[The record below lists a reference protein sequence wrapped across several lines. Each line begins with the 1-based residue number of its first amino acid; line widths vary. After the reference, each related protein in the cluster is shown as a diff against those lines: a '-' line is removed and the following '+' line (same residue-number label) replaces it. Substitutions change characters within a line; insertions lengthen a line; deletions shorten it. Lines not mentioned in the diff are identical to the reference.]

1 MVMDEAKIM
10 ELLTDNTANVLGL
23 LSIYF
28 TVVSA
33 YIAALYYFLHR
44 APVLMKAAAIT
55 MLTGALMF
63 LGFAALGIER
73 MLSGLFFAM
82 AALPAEARHALA
94 PNHSGLFSAGAE
106 VLLTNAY
113 AFGVWLGW
121 VMAALVYM
129 AMVYL
134 TFVHHWSPRE
144 ET

>member
-1 MVMDEAKIM
+1 MDEAKIL

-33 YIAALYYFLHR
+33 YIAALFYFLHR
-44 APVLMKAAAIT
+44 APVLMKAAALT

-73 MLSGLFFAM
+73 MLTGLFFAM
-82 AALPAEARHALA
+82 AALPIEARDALA
-94 PNHSGLFSAGAE
+94 PGHAGLFSSGAE
-106 VLLTNAY
+106 VLLANAY
-113 AFGVWLGW
+113 AYGVWLGW
-121 VMAALVYM
+121 IMAALVYA

-134 TFVHHWSPRE
+134 TFGHRWGQRDE
-144 ET
+144 A

>member
-1 MVMDEAKIM
+1 MDEAKIM

-33 YIAALYYFLHR
+33 YIAALYYFLR
-44 APVLMKAAAIT
+44 RSPLVMKAAAMI
-55 MLTGALMF
+55 MLTGAFLF

-82 AALPAEARHALA
+82 AALPIEARDALA
-94 PNHSGLFSAGAE
+94 PSHSGLFSSGAE
-106 VLLTNAY
+106 VLLANAY

-121 VMAALVYM
+121 IMAALVYGTL
-129 AMVYL
+129 VYL
-134 TFVHHWSPRE
+134 TFLHSWPQRE
-144 ET
+144 EA

>member
-1 MVMDEAKIM
+1 MDEAKIM

-33 YIAALYYFLHR
+33 YIAALYYFLR
-44 APVLMKAAAIT
+44 RSPLVMKAAAMI
-55 MLTGALMF
+55 MLTGAFLF

-82 AALPAEARHALA
+82 AALPPEARDALA
-94 PNHSGLFSAGAE
+94 PSHSGLFSSGAE
-106 VLLTNAY
+106 VLLANAY

-121 VMAALVYM
+121 IMAALVYGTL
-129 AMVYL
+129 VYL
-134 TFVHHWSPRE
+134 TFLHSWAGRDE
-144 ET
+144 A